1 MVKLYYIRLGCV
13 YMFYI
18 FEIIPILLVV
28 VFWLVICY
36 IIISGAI
43 KGKKRQNKRNEVY
56 SKVKLEKASDIQTY
70 VDMLKNNKD
79 LEEKRKKYNNCKLY
93 VLLIIIIVGCI
104 CFFTNWFHPIII
116 FVVILVSAVI
126 FALAN
131 AGYTK
136 VYKDQVI
143 TSILKNYD
151 KDLNYMPENGIKK
164 EIYRTAKFEFFDRYT
179 TEDLIVGKICE
190 LEFALADVHTEI
202 ETTDSDGNTSY
213 STVFRGPV
221 AVVELNKFKDLVL
234 NISDNN
240 SKLFKGNEYVEL
252 DNQMFEE
259 KYDVFTNND
268 VVAMRILT
276 PTLTTKILE
285 MHDKFG
291 FFFEIK
297 LIDGLVFFRFHSDT
311 LFNPCPS
318 NIEKEATDIA
328 FYFNM
333 LDGMKNIMEEIIKT
347 LNEFER

>member
-1 MVKLYYIRLGCV
+1 
-13 YMFYI
+13 MFI
-18 FEIIPILLVV
+18 FDFIPLIIVAVILLTMC
-28 VFWLVICY
+28 FS
-36 IIISGAI
+36 IIFGSINGI
-43 KGKKRQNKRNEVY
+43 KKKKKRDEVY

-70 VDMLKNNKD
+70 VNMLKNNKD
-79 LEEKRKKYNNCKLY
+79 LEEKRKKYNNCKFY
-93 VLLIIIIVGCI
+93 ILLIIIIVGLI
-104 CFFTNWFHPIII
+104 CFVTKWFHPLIAI
-116 FVVILVSAVI
+116 VVIIVSAAI
-126 FALAN
+126 IAIAE

-136 VYKDQVI
+136 IYKEQVI
-143 TSILKNYD
+143 ASILKNYD

-164 EIYRTAKFEFFDRYT
+164 DIYRIAKFESFDRYS
-179 TEDLIVGKICE
+179 TEDLIVGQICG

-221 AVVELNKFKDLVL
+221 AVVELNKLKDLVI
-234 NISDNN
+234 NISDND
-240 SKLFKGNEYVEL
+240 SKLFKGKEYVEL
-252 DNQMFEE
+252 DNQMFED

-311 LFNPCPS
+311 LFNPSPS
-318 NIEKEATDIA
+318 DIEKEATDIA